1 MNQTASQIVATRG
14 LLPRKVKLW
23 RSPSVVPGA
32 AAFLSLFDE
41 EGAGSESEELEGREA
56 RKGGAQLSLCPTFA
70 DFYFVLFFEKR
81 RRNVKREREREA
93 RKKKRMK
100 LKTKRKKKKKK
111 NSKNEKNDNSRAT
124 TRMSVSTSPSFYSTT
139 PLSENAETL
148 SVVTRSSPDFCRK
161 NHPSQHCPRK
171 SCGPVPSSGGARRS
185 MPAAL

>member
-81 RRNVKREREREA
+81 RRNVKRERERGAEEEEDEA
-93 RKKKRMK
+93 KNKKEKKEEEK
-100 LKTKRKKKKKK
+100 L
-111 NSKNEKNDNSRAT
+111 EK
-124 TRMSVSTSPSFYSTT
+124 
-139 PLSENAETL
+139 
-148 SVVTRSSPDFCRK
+148 
-161 NHPSQHCPRK
+161 
-171 SCGPVPSSGGARRS
+171 
-185 MPAAL
+185 